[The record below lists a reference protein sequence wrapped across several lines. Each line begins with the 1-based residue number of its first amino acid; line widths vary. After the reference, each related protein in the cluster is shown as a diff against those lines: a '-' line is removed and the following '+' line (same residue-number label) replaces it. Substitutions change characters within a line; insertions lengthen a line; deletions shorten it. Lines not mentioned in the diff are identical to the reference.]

1 MFRRKKT
8 IWRNSRCFEER
19 RLYEGIRDVSKKE
32 DCMKEFLLAFLQ
44 RVNKY
49 YKIMTKEV
57 DLHLRVDKINVIVF
71 LFWEKSRSGG
81 RAVKQLIKLEQPNVP
96 VNVFLG

>member
-1 MFRRKKT
+1 
-8 IWRNSRCFEER
+8 
-19 RLYEGIRDVSKKE
+19 
-32 DCMKEFLLAFLQ
+32 MKEFLLAFLQ

-71 LFWEKSRSGG
+71 LF
-81 RAVKQLIKLEQPNVP
+81 
-96 VNVFLG
+96 